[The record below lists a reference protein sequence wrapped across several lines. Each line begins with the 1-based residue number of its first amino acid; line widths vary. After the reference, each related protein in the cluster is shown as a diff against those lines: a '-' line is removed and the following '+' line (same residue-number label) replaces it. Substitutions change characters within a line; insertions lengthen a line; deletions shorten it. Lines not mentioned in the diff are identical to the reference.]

1 MSNIPIRLVHQNGD
15 ITELM
20 ATDVALDV
28 ERKTGGIA
36 MPFTGSTRVGFDFNM
51 NNATIIIN
59 GVITDDTFVNTNAS
73 AAAAHA
79 IVDFSL
85 SYKSAT
91 DSTTAA
97 ESWLTGGGE
106 QVEYSSGLYAT
117 TTTVENAIAGIRL
130 NDTDGNYHVIHFV
143 SHSTALDNISGQ
155 DTGAPVPS
163 NEQYYIGIYRTDT
176 NAYGTAAQVADNFC
190 DVINNHLSSKFVAEL
205 QTSSFTNEANTQVK
219 ITQVTAGDDGD
230 TRTPVSLPSF
240 NNTAKIPYMATF
252 RGGRGSTDGAK
263 QLSAGDKVMNLFGIL
278 NNSQNKRTVSVG
290 NLIEKFSENKR
301 YGDYIIAI
309 QIPYNSKFHGGGS
322 TGLEYSARNF
332 FMPTGGTTTVSEK
345 STENS
350 EPASTEF
357 DIDNRWNT
365 GIKGSVQKATFT
377 QLGGEPIYSFTIVF
391 APIDKIL

>member
-28 ERKTGGIA
+28 ERKTGGMA
-36 MPFTGSTRVGFDFNM
+36 MPLSGSTRLGFDLNM

-59 GVITDDTFVNTNAS
+59 GIITDDTFVNTNAS
-73 AAAAHA
+73 ALASYAT
-79 IVDFSL
+79 VDFSI
-85 SYKSAT
+85 SFKSGSE
-91 DSTTAA
+91 STTAA

-143 SHSTALDNISGQ
+143 SHSTALDNIRGQ
-155 DTGAPVPS
+155 DTGSSLPS

-357 DIDNRWNT
+357 SEESRWNT

-391 APIDKIL
+391 APIDKIW